1 MTIGLYPVAQRPSC
15 DEYGSGYSCYM
26 SLAEPTR
33 IEMADAASSAPP
45 SRLPVARPSTA
56 WVLLLGASA
65 GWLASF
71 TLTVERFK
79 LFVDSSYRPS
89 CSINPILSCGSVMA
103 TPQAAVFG
111 FPNPIIGVVAFSVV
125 LPLALLSVARIAL
138 PQWIWIGLWI
148 GTACGVGFVCWLIF
162 QTLYRIH
169 ALCPYCMVVWA
180 AVTPM
185 LAVLSNQLSAA
196 LPRPVRAIVGWRW
209 TVVALFCAAV
219 VLQVF
224 LAFQDYWLSLI

>member
-1 MTIGLYPVAQRPSC
+1 
-15 DEYGSGYSCYM
+15 M

-33 IEMADAASSAPP
+33 IEVAAVASVAEPRRLSVACSSSA
-45 SRLPVARPSTA
+45 
-56 WVLLLGASA
+56 WGLLLAALA

-79 LFVDSSYRPS
+79 LFVDSDYRPS

-103 TPQAAVFG
+103 TPQAAVLG

-125 LPLALLSVARIAL
+125 IPLALLSVARIAL
-138 PQWIWIGLWI
+138 PQWIWIGLWV

-180 AVTPM
+180 VVTPM
-185 LAVLSNQLSAA
+185 LAVLSNQLREA
-196 LPRPVRAIVGWRW
+196 LPRPIRAIVDWRW
-209 TVVALFCAAV
+209 TVVALFCTAV